1 MDITGQGESEKF
13 DRSSP
18 VHTTL
23 HTIRPAFSARILSL
37 HPRSRG
43 GGGER
48 CRGEDLFPLSSF
60 LSNLLDKYCS
70 YRRDCLLKF

>member
-23 HTIRPAFSARILSL
+23 HTIRPAFSARILPL

-43 GGGER
+43 GGRER
-48 CRGEDLFPLSSF
+48 GAEEKISF
-60 LSNLLDKYCS
+60 LFHHFCPICS
-70 YRRDCLLKF
+70 INIVCIAGIVF

>member
-23 HTIRPAFSARILSL
+23 HTIRPAFSARILPL

-60 LSNLLDKYCS
+60 CPICS
-70 YRRDCLLKF
+70 INIVRIAGIVF